1 MHNITLYGTPV
12 SGHTH
17 RVELLL
23 TMLGLAYEFILT
35 PSSARQTK
43 AFLKLNPMA
52 QIPVLIDGETIITD
66 SNAIMVYLVKRYAPN
81 SHWLPENPQEAAEV
95 QQWLS
100 KAAGEIR
107 YGVASARMVQQFNAP
122 ENYQAALA
130 VAHAFLPYFEQ
141 HLASH
146 EFLATG
152 RATIAD
158 LACFS
163 YVKGAPEGGVSLA
176 TYPAIRR
183 WLAVIEGLPG
193 FIAQPVLPLPRE
205 EKQHE

>member
-1 MHNITLYGTPV
+1 MQHITLYGTPL

-23 TMLGLAYEFILT
+23 RMLGLAYEFTAT
-35 PSSARQTK
+35 PASFRQTK
-43 AFLKLNPMA
+43 AFLSLNPMG
-52 QIPVLIDGETIITD
+52 QVPVLVDGETIITD
-66 SNAIMVYLVKRYAPN
+66 SNAIMVYLVKRYAPD
-81 SHWLPENPQEAAEV
+81 SHWLPENPREAAEV

-107 YGVASARMVQQFNAP
+107 YGVASARMVKQFNAP
-122 ENYQAALA
+122 EHYQAALA
-130 VAHAFLPYFEQ
+130 VAHTFLPHLEQ
-141 HLASH
+141 HLTSH
-146 EFLATG
+146 KFLATA

-163 YVKGAPEGGVSLA
+163 YINSAPEGGISLA

-183 WLAVIEGLPG
+183 WQELPG
-193 FIAQPVLPLPRE
+193 SIAQPRLPLPPGTQ
-205 EKQHE
+205 KHE